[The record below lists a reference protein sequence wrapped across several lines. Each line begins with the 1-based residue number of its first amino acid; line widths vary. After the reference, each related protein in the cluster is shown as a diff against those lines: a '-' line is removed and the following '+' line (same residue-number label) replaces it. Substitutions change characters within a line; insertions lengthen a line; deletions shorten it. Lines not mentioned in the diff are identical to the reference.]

1 MSATVD
7 WFAGAPYQ
15 ARGPLRPLLTQRIV
29 IMQTLECVLPAAA
42 ALGECPRWD
51 ERRAKLWWVDINAPA
66 LNSFDPKTGENSAIP
81 MPENIGCF
89 SLTEDDGFIAGMR
102 TGIFL
107 LDAKGQV
114 VRKLCANAENP
125 ATSRFNDGRCDA
137 RGRFWL
143 GTLDEP
149 KAGDSAALY
158 RYANGALTKMDAG
171 LLTSNGMAFSP
182 DYRWC
187 YHSDTPRFTIYRHP
201 YDIDSGEVG
210 PREDWVKFQPTPTD
224 RGRPDGASVDSEGYY
239 WSALYEGGRV
249 VRISPEG
256 KVVEEHPLP
265 ARCPTM
271 CAFGGD
277 DLRTLYVT
285 TARQGRPAE
294 EIEQYP
300 QSGGVFAMRVSVPG
314 LIEKRSAL
322 RVTQ

>member
-1 MSATVD
+1 MSS
-7 WFAGAPYQ
+7 F
-15 ARGPLRPLLTQRIV
+15 
-29 IMQTLECVLPAAA
+29 ECVLPANA

-66 LNSFDPKTGENSAIP
+66 LHAFDPASGRNETIP

-89 SLTEDDGFIAGMR
+89 SLTEEGGFIAGMR

-107 LDAKGQV
+107 LDEAGQV
-114 VRKLCANAENP
+114 LRKLHDNLENP

-149 KAGDSAALY
+149 KASSAACLY
-158 RYANGALTKMDAG
+158 RYAGNTLQAVDRG

-182 DYRWC
+182 DHQWC

-201 YDIDSGEVG
+201 YDIDSGEIG
-210 PREDWVKFQPTPTD
+210 PREDWVKFTPSATD

-239 WSALYEGGRV
+239 WSTLFEGGRV

-256 KVVEEHPLP
+256 KVVGEYPLP
-265 ARCPTM
+265 VRCPTM

-277 DLRTLYVT
+277 DLQTLYVT
-285 TARQGRPAE
+285 SARGGRPAE
-294 EIEQYP
+294 ELAQYP
-300 QSGGVFAMRVSVPG
+300 LSGGLFAMRVPVPG
-314 LIEKRSAL
+314 LIEPRSAL
-322 RVTQ
+322 RLSGPAH

>member
-1 MSATVD
+1 MSK
-7 WFAGAPYQ
+7 
-15 ARGPLRPLLTQRIV
+15 
-29 IMQTLECVLPAAA
+29 LECVLPAAA

-51 ERRAKLWWVDINAPA
+51 ERRGKLWWVDIQAPA
-66 LNSFDPKTGENSAIP
+66 LHGFDPKTGEDVKID

-89 SLTEDDGFIAGMR
+89 SLTENGGFIAGMR

-107 LDAKGQV
+107 LDEHGKV
-114 VRKLCANAENP
+114 VRKLCDNPENP

-149 KAGDSAALY
+149 KAGNNAGLY
-158 RYANGALTKMDAG
+158 RYDSRAVSGKDALVRVDAG

-182 DYRWC
+182 DNRYC
-187 YHSDTPRFTIYRHP
+187 YHSDTPRFTIYRHTL
-201 YDIDSGEVG
+201 DIETGEVG
-210 PREDWVKFQPTPTD
+210 PREDWVKFTPSDTD

-239 WSALYEGGRV
+239 WAALYEGGRIA
-249 VRISPEG
+249 RISPEG
-256 KVVEEHPLP
+256 KVVEEHALA

-285 TARQGRPAE
+285 TARKGRPDD
-294 EIEQYP
+294 EIARYP
-300 QSGGVFAMRVSVPG
+300 RSGGVFAMRVPVPG
-314 LIEKRSAL
+314 LVEPRSNAA
-322 RVTQ
+322 

>member
-1 MSATVD
+1 MYVSKA
-7 WFAGAPYQ
+7 AE
-15 ARGPLRPLLTQRIV
+15 RGNRHMT
-29 IMQTLECVLPAAA
+29 TFECVLPAAA

-51 ERRAKLWWVDINAPA
+51 ERRAKLWWVDIQAPA
-66 LNSFDPKTGENSAIP
+66 LHCFDPETGQDTAIAT
-81 MPENIGCF
+81 PESIACF
-89 SLTEDDGFIAGMR
+89 SLTEDGGFIAGMR

-107 LDAKGQV
+107 LDAKGQL
-114 VRKLCANAENP
+114 VRKLCANPENP

-149 KAGDSAALY
+149 KAASEASLY
-158 RYANGALTKMDAG
+158 RYANGALTKIDTG

-187 YHSDTPRFTIYRHP
+187 YHSDTPRFRIYRHP
-201 YDIDSGEVG
+201 YDIETGEVG
-210 PREDWVKFQPTPTD
+210 SREEWVKFEPTPTD
-224 RGRPDGASVDSEGYY
+224 RGRPDGASVDSEGCY
-239 WSALYEGGRV
+239 WSALFEGGRV

-256 KVVEEHPLP
+256 QVVEEFPLP

-285 TARQGRPAE
+285 TARHGRSASE
-294 EIEQYP
+294 LERYP

-314 LIEKRSAL
+314 LVEKRSAPAPSK
-322 RVTQ
+322 